1 MFFAFFSL
9 IEFFV
14 FILNGFA
21 IVNRE
26 RVLNK
31 YLNKRQ
37 HSFDNR
43 QDDSALYR
51 LAQLIISIQ
60 TVLRVPLI
68 FVNIFIIVVRSV
80 FG

>member
-1 MFFAFFSL
+1 MFFALFSL
-9 IEFFV
+9 VEFFV

-31 YLNKRQ
+31 YLKNRQ
-37 HSFDNR
+37 HSFDHR
-43 QDDSALYR
+43 QEEGPLVR
-51 LAQLIISIQ
+51 LAQLIVSIQ

-68 FVNIFIIVVRSV
+68 FVNIFIIVVRLV
-80 FG
+80 VG